1 MTPEEYKI
9 KIKELRKERDFHQK
23 EVNRLADEMDELVNS
38 IDKENVNWMIG
49 KYIKI
54 DGRKQGGY
62 LEFFYVDSI
71 NTRPRGYTFYGKGFS
86 INDFIIHLSET
97 FILFVEYD
105 NNIECIK
112 EITKEDFYKAYDEYV
127 KLMREKLSDVKSY
140 KSLGNQFEFKK
151 SVLNSTMKLKDKN
164 SLSNKVLKVLKDE
177 NIE

>member
-54 DGRKQGGY
+54 DRRKQGGY

-71 NTRPRGYTFYGKGFS
+71 DTRPRGYTLYGKGFD
-86 INDFIIHLSET
+86 ISEIVISVSDT
-97 FILFVEYD
+97 CTLFVED
-105 NNIECIK
+105 GNLDCIS
-112 EITKEDFYKAYDEYV
+112 EITKDDFYKAFNEYV
-127 KLMREKLSDVKSY
+127 RLFREKLNNIKNY

-151 SVLNSTMKLKDKN
+151 SVLNSTMKLQDEN